1 MKKNCDV
8 KEEDLKSAFESQ
20 EVRQTVYNLVKKKTI
35 QLVDK
40 DSEEP
45 VFQKEMQLIG
55 DKGDRVIN
63 ESPDFQEDHSTI
75 KDPNN
80 AKLVSFI
87 HYLLCNRMS
96 MIQPTSR

>member
-45 VFQKEMQLIG
+45 VF
-55 DKGDRVIN
+55 
-63 ESPDFQEDHSTI
+63 
-75 KDPNN
+75 
-80 AKLVSFI
+80 
-87 HYLLCNRMS
+87 
-96 MIQPTSR
+96 

>member
-1 MKKNCDV
+1 
-8 KEEDLKSAFESQ
+8 
-20 EVRQTVYNLVKKKTI
+20 
-35 QLVDK
+35 
-40 DSEEP
+40 
-45 VFQKEMQLIG
+45 MQLIG

-87 HYLLCNRMS
+87 HYLVLAKWPFKNRPFLAEKKS
-96 MIQPTSR
+96 CITVRPDWAIGYRFGLLLT